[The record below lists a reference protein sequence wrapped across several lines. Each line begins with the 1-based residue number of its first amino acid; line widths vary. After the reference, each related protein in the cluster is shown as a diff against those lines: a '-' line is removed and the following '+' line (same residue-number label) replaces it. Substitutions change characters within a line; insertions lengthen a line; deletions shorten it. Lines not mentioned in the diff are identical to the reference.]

1 MKNKKTLNLS
11 RVRLLSMNRGEA
23 IIYQQI
29 NKHVIELAGS
39 DRVGEY
45 FFSVS
50 LWASPVAQSINLRKK
65 INLEQYFTNSDLS
78 LVFTVLSSFSVVT
91 KLMLCDLE

>member
-65 INLEQYFTNSDLS
+65 IKKQNRFDS
-78 LVFTVLSSFSVVT
+78 VL
-91 KLMLCDLE
+91 